1 VRASA
6 PVDQTWRF
14 ATPTLAGGLVLVGT
28 LAGAVALTV
37 RP

>member
-6 PVDQTWRF
+6 PVGQTSRF
-14 ATPTLAGGLVLVGT
+14 ASPTLAGGLVLVGT
-28 LAGAVALTV
+28 LTGVVALAA